1 MLQQGAWTFRY
12 SLEGFL
18 KRALFAAETPLAE
31 QELIEAVLCN
41 WAGSDE
47 KSRETLPDRVRAAL
61 RARSGAFRPEGE
73 ERWTLRDAQGDELHG
88 GAYAFLKDTGAP
100 QKQGDILRHLQT
112 ATGRGRGELMSR
124 LDLEADQRFVRLET
138 GEWLLTEWE
147 LINDAVAALMVESEQ
162 RRASLQ
168 DLLDLFGAEQGQ
180 QFLPELDPRFA
191 VVENQVECLL
201 VESLAAAT
209 APHTY
214 VEESEEKTMN
224 ATATEVQQDE
234 QETKVPTHALVDM
247 VLAQLTITA
256 KELQSRNGEIP
267 TEVMALFNQEDLK
280 GIEALMLQRKR
291 LEALAEDLQ
300 GLVRKWTEGELAE

>member
-18 KRALFAAETPLAE
+18 KRTLFAAGTPLAE
-31 QELIEAVLCN
+31 SVLIDAVLSN

-47 KSRETLPDRVRAAL
+47 LSRETLPDRVRAAL

-73 ERWTLRDAQGDELHG
+73 EGWTLRDAQGDELHR
-88 GAYAFLKDTGAP
+88 GAYAFLKDASTP
-100 QKQGDILRHLQT
+100 QKQGDILRHLQA

-124 LDLEADQRFVRLET
+124 LDLEADLRFARLET

-147 LINDAVAALMVESEQ
+147 LINDAVATLMVESEQ
-162 RRASLQ
+162 RRASRQ

-191 VVENQVECLL
+191 VVGDQVECLL

-214 VEESEEKTMN
+214 LEESEEKTMN
-224 ATATEVQQDE
+224 ATAVEFQQEE

-256 KELQSRNGEIP
+256 KELQSRNQEIP
-267 TEVMALFNQEDLK
+267 TEVMALFNEEDLK

-300 GLVRKWTEGELAE
+300 GLVRKWTEGQQ

>member
-1 MLQQGAWTFRY
+1 MVQQGAWAFRY

-18 KRALFAAETPLAE
+18 KRTLFAAGTPLAE
-31 QELIEAVLCN
+31 PVLISKVASN

-47 KSRETLPDRVRAAL
+47 ISRDTLPDRVRAAL

-73 ERWTLRDAQGDELHG
+73 ESWTLRDALGDDLHS
-88 GAYAFLKDTGAP
+88 GAYAFLKDVCAP
-100 QKQGDILRHLQT
+100 QKQGDILRHLQGV
-112 ATGRGRGELMSR
+112 TGRGRGELMSR
-124 LDLEADQRFVRLET
+124 LDLEADLRFARLET

-191 VVENQVECLL
+191 VVGDQVECLL
-201 VESLAAAT
+201 VQSLAAVT

-214 VEESEEKTMN
+214 LEESEEKTMN
-224 ATATEVQQDE
+224 ETAVEFQQAE

-256 KELQSRNGEIP
+256 KELQTRNQEIP
-267 TEVMALFNQEDLK
+267 TEVMVLFNEEDLK

-291 LEALAEDLQ
+291 LEALTEDLQ
-300 GLVRKWTEGELAE
+300 GLVRKWTEGQLAE